1 MSDDK
6 TYGFKLGDDK
16 LPEPDEPPVDDL
28 LLAEELPPPPYERL
42 RRRITV
48 LGVLM
53 PLLLAGLIVA
63 GYLDIKRRV
72 SQTENTGSMEVLNLS
87 RDLESSFSSL
97 SVRQAKLEEAMGKM
111 AAEVEKKNT
120 ALKTS
125 LQADLRKTAAE
136 VRALKKSLAEVKQEL
151 AGAQQKQRAEVNR
164 LKAEVKSLRAELKR
178 VGGNS
183 ESADRKAAVRVAKLE
198 KSLEEVQGYV
208 GELKTMQGQ
217 LADLAEAMRLSAVTT
232 MEAKSRA
239 IEVEKNLQKLRQE
252 LEQRLAAKL
261 DRQAL
266 ADELKAEAQRNQKRM
281 ALLTA
286 RLSDRIVTLEKKVS
300 LLTTQVK
307 RLHKKLRVPART
319 SRKVQEQDIKE

>member
-6 TYGFKLGDDK
+6 TYGFKLGDDD
-16 LPEPDEPPVDDL
+16 LPEPEEPPVEDL
-28 LLAEELPPPPYERL
+28 LLSSELPPPPYERL

-97 SVRQAKLEEAMGKM
+97 SVRQAKLEEAMSKM
-111 AAEVEKKNT
+111 IAEVEKKNA
-120 ALKTS
+120 ALKTT
-125 LQADLRKTAAE
+125 LQAELQKAVAE
-136 VRALKKSLAEVKQEL
+136 VKSLKKSLAEINQRL
-151 AGAQQKQRAEVNR
+151 AGAEKKQHAAVER
-164 LKAEVKSLRAELKR
+164 LKGELKSLRTELKR
-178 VGGNS
+178 IGEKS
-183 ESADRKAAVRVAKLE
+183 ESADRKAAVRVSNLE
-198 KSLEEVQGYV
+198 KTLEEMQGYL

-239 IEVEKNLQKLRQE
+239 VEAEQNLRKLRQE
-252 LEQRLAAKL
+252 LEQQLATKL
-261 DRQAL
+261 DRRAL
-266 ADELKAEAQRNQKRM
+266 ANELKAEAQRNQKRM

-286 RLSDRIVTLEKKVS
+286 RLSDRIVTLEKKVA

-307 RLHKKLRVPART
+307 RLRKSLRVPSRT

>member
-6 TYGFKLGDDK
+6 TYGFKMGDDD
-16 LPEPDEPPVDDL
+16 LPEPEEPPVEDL
-28 LLAEELPPPPYERL
+28 LLTSELPPQPYDRL

-111 AAEVEKKNT
+111 VAEVEKKNA
-120 ALKTS
+120 ALKTG
-125 LQADLRKTAAE
+125 LQAELQKAVAE
-136 VRALKKSLAEVKQEL
+136 VKSLKKSLAELNQRL
-151 AGAQQKQRAEVNR
+151 AGVEKKQRAEVDR
-164 LKAEVKSLRAELKR
+164 LKGELKSLRAELKR
-178 VGGNS
+178 TGGKF
-183 ESADRKAAVRVAKLE
+183 ESADRKAAVRVSNLE
-198 KSLEEVQGYV
+198 KTLEEMQGYL

-239 IEVEKNLQKLRQE
+239 VEAEQNLQKLRKE
-252 LEQRLAAKL
+252 LEQQLATKL
-261 DRQAL
+261 DRRSL

-307 RLHKKLRVPART
+307 RLRKSLRVPSRS

>member
-6 TYGFKLGDDK
+6 TYGFKMGDDD
-16 LPEPDEPPVDDL
+16 LPEPEEPPVEDL
-28 LLAEELPPPPYERL
+28 LLTSELPPQPYDRL

-111 AAEVEKKNT
+111 VAEVEKKNA
-120 ALKTS
+120 ALKTG
-125 LQADLRKTAAE
+125 LQAELQKAVAE
-136 VRALKKSLAEVKQEL
+136 VKSLKKSLAELNQRL
-151 AGAQQKQRAEVNR
+151 AGVEKKQRSEVDR
-164 LKAEVKSLRAELKR
+164 LKGELKSLRAELKR
-178 VGGNS
+178 IGGKS
-183 ESADRKAAVRVAKLE
+183 ESADRKAAVRVSNLE
-198 KSLEEVQGYV
+198 KTLEEMQGYL
-208 GELKTMQGQ
+208 GEFKTMQGQ

-239 IEVEKNLQKLRQE
+239 VEAEQNLQKLRQE
-252 LEQRLAAKL
+252 LEQQLATKL
-261 DRQAL
+261 DRRSL

-307 RLHKKLRVPART
+307 RLRKSLRVPSRS